1 MYVCVSARKA
11 RFPRQR
17 CKRRTL
23 APCVNIE
30 PAMRG
35 GGGSTAGDGGGVS
48 KRSSIVTALT
58 DCSLDDYMFNPK
70 LSAAHHLLS
79 YFDWWTL
86 VNRHDILNINSCH
99 MPLIV
104 LNNRG
109 RE

>member
-1 MYVCVSARKA
+1 
-11 RFPRQR
+11 
-17 CKRRTL
+17 
-23 APCVNIE
+23 
-30 PAMRG
+30 MR
-35 GGGSTAGDGGGVS
+35 GGGSTAGDGGGGWTGGVS

-70 LSAAHHLLS
+70 LSVAHLLLS
-79 YFDWWTL
+79 YFDWWMV